1 MTFWE
6 WLSSSEGKV
15 ALAGIAG
22 SAVSVAMEWTGP
34 WASLRKFFVGGV
46 AAYYLSPLGTI
57 FFQWAFGKLSVP
69 EEQSASVGGFI
80 VGIGGIIIVE
90 IILKAF
96 RLRHA
101 EIGRSR
107 HDAT

>member
-1 MTFWE
+1 MSFWD
-6 WLSSSEGKV
+6 WLSASEGKV

-22 SAVSVAMEWTGP
+22 SAASVAMEWIG
-34 WASLRKFFVGGV
+34 AVSSMRKLFVGAV
-46 AAYYLSPLGTI
+46 TAYYLSPIGTTL
-57 FFQWAFGKLSVP
+57 FQWAFGTLSVP

-107 HDAT
+107 HDQA